1 MTSDPNPFQPQ
12 PETFHSNSAEVV
24 DPVFPAANLSAID
37 TAPQPRLWTV
47 FLTLITATGLY
58 LAASVFSVV
67 VMVMLQ
73 TVSASGSETPDI
85 ETMLDQF
92 AEHPAAL
99 WVLVF
104 PGQLT
109 ILIVTLV
116 ATFLSPE
123 KFTQRLSLQ
132 RPRWPVWVTIAATVA
147 APLVS
152 LLWSIPLSFV
162 VTNSEH
168 LESMMKL
175 FQASGQGLGIIA
187 LFFCVSLTPAVAE
200 EWLFRGYIQTRLLK
214 RWHPAAAIIVS
225 SLLFAGF
232 HMDPVHVVA
241 VIPLGLWLGIMTYYS
256 GSIIPAMIAHAYNN
270 ALSIIATVYLG
281 TEALNTSILSVENL
295 LVLGTGI
302 PGILLT
308 LGWVASRN
316 KATATTTASA

>member
-1 MTSDPNPFQPQ
+1 MTSEPNPFQPA
-12 PETFHSNSAEVV
+12 PESFAPTPPEVV
-24 DPVFPAANLSAID
+24 TPPSAAHSLLNNA
-37 TAPQPRLWTV
+37 AAQPRLWTV
-47 FLTLITATGLY
+47 FLTLVTATVLY
-58 LAASVFSVV
+58 LGASVLSVLV
-67 VMVMLQ
+67 LVMIQ
-73 TVSASGSETPDI
+73 TASNTGSGVPDI
-85 ETMLDQF
+85 QTMIDDF

-109 ILIVTLV
+109 ILLVTLL

-123 KFTQRLSLQ
+123 TFTQRLSLQ
-132 RPRWPVWVTIAATVA
+132 TPRWPVWVTIAATVA

-175 FQASGQGLGIIA
+175 FQASGQGFGIIA
-187 LFFCVSLTPAVAE
+187 LFSCVSLMPAVAE

-241 VIPLGLWLGIMTYYS
+241 VIPLGLWLGVMTYYS

-295 LVLGTGI
+295 VVLGTGI
-302 PGILLT
+302 PGVLLT
-308 LGWVASRN
+308 LGWMISRS
-316 KATATTTASA
+316 KATTPTAFSA